1 MIKRKYRKELKRKYK
16 KELKRKYKRK
26 CKRGRGF
33 GDGFKFLYSLG
44 KQWYNSVQCGAK
56 RTIRW

>member
-1 MIKRKYRKELKRKYK
+1 MIKRKYK

-33 GDGFKFLYSLG
+33 GDRFKFLYSLG